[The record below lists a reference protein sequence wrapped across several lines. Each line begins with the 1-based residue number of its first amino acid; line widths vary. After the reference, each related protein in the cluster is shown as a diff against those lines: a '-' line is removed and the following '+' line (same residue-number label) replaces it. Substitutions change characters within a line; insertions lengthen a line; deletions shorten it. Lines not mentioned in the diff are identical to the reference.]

1 MSHGDCFYQK
11 VRRETAWL
19 LGYEGTDNLPAD
31 QATRLDLATALRL
44 GLDDIQASQQDARC
58 DPRVVTALAHA
69 RACPSPRRHFR
80 AGAVASNCAGGDR
93 G

>member
-1 MSHGDCFYQK
+1 
-11 VRRETAWL
+11 
-19 LGYEGTDNLPAD
+19 
-31 QATRLDLATALRL
+31 LRL